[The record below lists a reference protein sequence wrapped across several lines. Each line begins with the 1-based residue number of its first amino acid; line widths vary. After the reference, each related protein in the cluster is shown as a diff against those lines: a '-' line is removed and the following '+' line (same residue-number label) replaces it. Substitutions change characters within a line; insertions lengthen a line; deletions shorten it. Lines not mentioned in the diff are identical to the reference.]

1 VQNWKRRKRRRLI
14 SDLEVT
20 LEKQEQ
26 EADLEKEKADLEAT
40 LENEKADLEA
50 EILELK
56 LEHELGS
63 NEIYDL
69 YNQER
74 ARSCLDENMEQY
86 QQGVEL
92 EFENEKLKDQM
103 AVMAMEGPVAGFGNE
118 LSAEETAYQQAL
130 NVMF

>member
-56 LEHELGS
+56 LEHELGY

-86 QQGVEL
+86 QQVVEL
-92 EFENEKLKDQM
+92 EFENEKLKD
-103 AVMAMEGPVAGFGNE
+103 
-118 LSAEETAYQQAL
+118 
-130 NVMF
+130 